1 MGYDEKKTRNNMT
14 DHISMVYI
22 KNDTKLF
29 GPIELGMVGDETRQD
44 NDVIDHIGGIYFKNK
59 IELS

>member
-1 MGYDEKKTRNNMT
+1 MT

-22 KNDTKLF
+22 KNDTKLS
-29 GPIELGMVGDETRQD
+29 GPIELGMVVDETRQD